1 MWIMSRSIIV
11 VPPCCAHPKISTPW
25 IKVETI
31 MMWAIPCEYYVFCC
45 RFVGG
50 GVLMNATF
58 KPRHTSIHWFLPW
71 GIEMLV
77 HFEDE
82 VASRSTNWLVCVDTY
97 NNNYKTL
104 YAHNWNEKMWV
115 YQNKVVE
122 HIMKMCIDKATL
134 ILHTHVTHGIK
145 DLDEIS
151 HAWMVQ
157 NQQHSSMTYKVTLLF
172 TKYACCTCE

>member
-11 VPPCCAHPKISTPW
+11 VPQCCAYPKISTPW
-25 IKVETI
+25 IKVETT
-31 MMWAIPCEYYVFCC
+31 MMWAIRCEYYVFCC

-50 GVLMNATF
+50 GVSMSATF
-58 KPRHTSIHWFLPW
+58 KPRHASIHWVLPW
-71 GIEMLV
+71 GIETLV

-82 VASRSTNWLVCVDTY
+82 VASRSTNWLVSVETY

-104 YAHNWNEKMWV
+104 HAHNWNEKMWF

-122 HIMKMCIDKATL
+122 HIMKMSIEKATL

-145 DLDEIS
+145 DLDEIN

-157 NQQHSSMTYKVTLLF
+157 NQQHSNMTYKVPLLF
-172 TKYACCTCE
+172 KYACCTRE